1 PRRRPG
7 RPRLSEMTENRGD
20 EEIVKKVRQ
29 RIAQRSYR
37 SRKQGA
43 LVLAEARASRLE
55 GSLNK
60 ALQSF
65 AQFQDYIIQKG
76 PASLPPDI
84 LLHLSKTAVKLTT
97 IAQRARSDNAADN
110 NGEQTYAANLLQ
122 SSITE
127 VSRPLLPWLNPDKA
141 AMSDLQ
147 HGLNLPQDDGLR
159 TYSLTYRMLHACL
172 LRAIAIFSHQLP
184 PKDWD
189 PPSVLLALSIARSDV
204 LVTMSVRQAKEITD
218 GYWREAQYT
227 ESMLNVLP
235 KMYRT
240 IEGTRQ
246 YAVPRSAPPKLQM
259 LQPGRTRTVLQTTIP
274 DLKGEWLEACDV
286 EEYLAER
293 GICVRGEDVGDML
306 ELVLPSVDSVPPL
319 MYDSTALTRAG
330 FTIFGRAD
338 IEGQHI
344 PSGLWS
350 FTPSPQQYADFSTLQ
365 QQQNAVDQNLSV
377 PAATPSA
384 RITIN
389 LDKLVSVLASNA
401 VCLGPAPGIQKGAVD
416 LAIRESV

>member
-1 PRRRPG
+1 
-7 RPRLSEMTENRGD
+7 M
-20 EEIVKKVRQ
+20 RQ

-97 IAQRARSDNAADN
+97 IAQQARSDNAADN
-110 NGEQTYAANLLQ
+110 NGEQTYAADLLQ

-306 ELVLPSVDSVPPL
+306 ELVLPSVDSAPPL

-416 LAIRESV
+416 LAIRESVMTMTGEASR